1 MGKAGTDMADGDVGD
16 VDVAEGEVGD
26 VDVADA
32 QASDSSDTIRTL
44 RIKRA
49 YAQAEESD
57 GYRVLV
63 DRLWPRGIS
72 KERAA
77 LGEWMKAI
85 APTPELRKWWGHDPE
100 RMSEF
105 AHRYCAELD
114 DNPAVDELSGIIAS
128 HPTVTLVYAAK
139 DPKVNH
145 AEILREYM
153 VDHNNDMGSGQR
165 GAGKVS
171 VVAGA

>member
-1 MGKAGTDMADGDVGD
+1 M
-16 VDVAEGEVGD
+16 
-26 VDVADA
+26 
-32 QASDSSDTIRTL
+32 
-44 RIKRA
+44 KRA
-49 YAQAEESD
+49 YEQAQKSD

-63 DRLWPRGIS
+63 DRLWPRGVS

-77 LGEWMKAI
+77 LDEWMKAI
-85 APTPELRKWWGHDPE
+85 APTPELRKWWGHDAE

-114 DNPAVDELSGIIAS
+114 GNPAVDELSGIIAR

-153 VDHNNDMGSGQR
+153 AEHMHEDMNGQ
-165 GAGKVS
+165 AVK
-171 VVAGA
+171 

>member
-1 MGKAGTDMADGDVGD
+1 MADEDV
-16 VDVAEGEVGD
+16 VGE
-26 VDVADA
+26 DVADLGTTA
-32 QASDSSDTIRTL
+32 EKTASDVSGGRSTV

-49 YAQAEESD
+49 YEQAQESD

-63 DRLWPRGIS
+63 DRLWPRGVS

-77 LGEWMKAI
+77 LDEWMKAI
-85 APTPELRKWWGHDPE
+85 APTPELRKWWGHDAE

-114 DNPAVDELSGIIAS
+114 GNPAVDELSGIIAR

-153 VDHNNDMGSGQR
+153 AEHMYDTEPGCVDV
-165 GAGKVS
+165 GK
-171 VVAGA
+171 